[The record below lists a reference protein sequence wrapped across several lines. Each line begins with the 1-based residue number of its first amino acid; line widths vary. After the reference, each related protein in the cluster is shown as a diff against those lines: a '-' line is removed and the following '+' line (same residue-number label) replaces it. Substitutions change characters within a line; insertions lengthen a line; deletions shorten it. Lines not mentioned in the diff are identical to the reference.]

1 VGAITAREYAVRLFP
16 RRIKNPGFPVLPS
29 VRSWVDEEIHMG
41 GFRQQANNQTN
52 HWLNQPG
59 IMVLSML

>member
-1 VGAITAREYAVRLFP
+1 MPFGCFP
-16 RRIKNPGFPVLPS
+16 GEQKIPGFPILPPAYS
-29 VRSWVDEEIHMG
+29 RVDEEIHMG